1 MVNIEEYYRKIYNNF
16 HKNRQFTRFLESLS
30 FLAYSNDDYDDYE
43 YINNINFYLYIHQM
57 DEEEI
62 EIKKIAYNFAN
73 NMFKFN
79 LYSVKKNSD
88 IRYYDNLMSLL
99 LKFVIYLMK
108 SSNYSAMDVLFDNIL
123 IERIYYKD
131 NEFDEYDVINFQF
144 ACGIIY
150 CLIMLSTHNKI
161 IETSLNT
168 IKRMINYIENSLIN
182 LYDAWD
188 ATEYFRKY
196 FNKKTCIQKV
206 YDNFDFEFIDHEYK
220 SSWSGWCIDTTIVLK
235 EFLFVFEITTC
246 ILFFMCKNRI
256 WN

>member
-1 MVNIEEYYRKIYNNF
+1 
-16 HKNRQFTRFLESLS
+16 
-30 FLAYSNDDYDDYE
+30 
-43 YINNINFYLYIHQM
+43 
-57 DEEEI
+57 
-62 EIKKIAYNFAN
+62 
-73 NMFKFN
+73 
-79 LYSVKKNSD
+79 
-88 IRYYDNLMSLL
+88 MSLL

-196 FNKKTCIQKV
+196 FNKKNLHTKRFMIILTL
-206 YDNFDFEFIDHEYK
+206 NSLTMNIK

-235 EFLFVFEITTC
+235 KEFLFVFEIDFVN
-246 ILFFMCKNRI
+246 INSINKNRLLEKI
-256 WN
+256 NIFMKNF